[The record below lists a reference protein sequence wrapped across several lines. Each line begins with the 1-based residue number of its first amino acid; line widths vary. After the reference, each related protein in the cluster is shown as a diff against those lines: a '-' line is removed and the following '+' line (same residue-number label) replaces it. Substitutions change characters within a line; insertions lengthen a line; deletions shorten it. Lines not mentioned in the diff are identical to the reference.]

1 MQTKMIEFIR
11 AHSVRALGVLAA
23 LVPILAIAWPR
34 IPWEVLLTSAA
45 ALLGTGEL
53 TQRYQ
58 DAKALAALAVP
69 APTPVAP
76 AAE

>member
-1 MQTKMIEFIR
+1 MKLTTFVQ
-11 AHSVRALGVLAA
+11 AHSVRALSVLAA
-23 LVPILAIAWPR
+23 LVPVLALVWPR

-58 DAKALAALAVP
+58 NAQTLAALAVP
-69 APTPVAP
+69 APTPAAP